1 MSDMSNTAKCLS
13 YVPPVFLFALLVF
26 AHVIY
31 VYTYCITIISE
42 YPALTFT
49 NLMMLG
55 ILFLKLTWALIAT
68 VCAPP
73 KLVPEKY
80 RARKE
85 DFDAYLKCADIQAQK
100 GFLSSLAE
108 RMGIVL
114 DERTNFG
121 MLRFCAICIH
131 FKPDRAHHCSQC
143 GTCLLKMDHH
153 CPWIANCV
161 GLHNQK
167 LFLLTV
173 LYTVLYCSFYMATTG
188 PFITDYFQDQKYA
201 NHVAV
206 TAGFS
211 LAALLG
217 VWTQMVPVVPSRIL

>member
-1 MSDMSNTAKCLS
+1 RRFPVLKNTARNC
-13 YVPPVFLFALLVF
+13 
-26 AHVIY
+26 
-31 VYTYCITIISE
+31 
-42 YPALTFT
+42 
-49 NLMMLG
+49 
-55 ILFLKLTWALIAT
+55 
-68 VCAPP
+68 
-73 KLVPEKY
+73 
-80 RARKE
+80 
-85 DFDAYLKCADIQAQK
+85 
-100 GFLSSLAE
+100 
-108 RMGIVL
+108 
-114 DERTNFG
+114 
-121 MLRFCAICIH
+121 RFCAICIH

-173 LYTVLYCSFYMATTG
+173 LYTVQYCSFYMATTG

-211 LAALLG
+211 LAALLDC
-217 VWTQMVPVVPSRIL
+217 MVVYFTSTTVVII